1 MAQAKPSPPHAAP
14 GPRARRRPGASRI
27 LVLTVVAAMLTVG
40 VPGIAFAQSS
50 ATQQTVTQSSF
61 QSFLGQLL
69 AFFQSRQPVTP
80 PTAPPTGEPTAAPD
94 GEDPDGEDPDG
105 GDDAGEDP
113 TEVPTDDPTAP
124 PAEDG
129 DDGDDEDA
137 GDAPVARIIGTAVD
151 NLEVDPD
158 TSTLAENCDDTG
170 LDVSQGGVDLIGE
183 TSCLELSVVVRA
195 DPVVTALRN
204 LTVDGGTVTAEP
216 QAVDLGNGQ
225 AMPLDAFTV
234 DPAGGAG
241 DTLYRDVDADGD
253 LSGHCHFG
261 VVDLDAP
268 DGLPQTPTYR
278 VFSAVQS
285 LDGDAPVELTVE
297 NLPPGDYRMDYWCGW
312 GNHTHFVADSA
323 NTTISMDTE
332 NFSIGADGA
341 DEDPAAEGDA
351 GEDQEAADQEAADQ
365 QEDPDAD
372 GDGDQGDGGQG
383 DGDRD
388 GDRDGGQ
395 GDGDRDGG
403 RGDGDGGQGDG
414 DGAEEAASPAPTA
427 TPTVSLTMAGG
438 DTIAAP
444 HQQSGVPIG
453 GGHAGH

>member
-1 MAQAKPSPPHAAP
+1 MAQANPSPPHVAP
-14 GPRARRRPGASRI
+14 GPRTGRRPGAARI
-27 LVLTVVAAMLTVG
+27 LVLTVVAAMLTIG

-50 ATQQTVTQSSF
+50 VTQQTVTQSGVQSSL
-61 QSFLGQLL
+61 QSFRDQLL
-69 AFFQSRQPVTP
+69 AFFQSRQPTAP
-80 PTAPPTGEPTAAPD
+80 PTAPTGAPTTAPAE
-94 GEDPDGEDPDG
+94 EDPAE
-105 GDDAGEDP
+105 EDP
-113 TEVPTDDPTAP
+113 TEVPSAAPTDAPTDAPTAP
-124 PAEDG
+124 PAEDE
-129 DDGDDEDA
+129 DGEDA
-137 GDAPVARIIGTAVD
+137 GEAPVARIIGTAVD
-151 NLEVDPD
+151 NLEVDPE

-170 LDVSQGGVDLIGE
+170 LNVSQGGVDLVGE

-204 LTVDGGTVTAEP
+204 LTVDGDTVSAEP
-216 QAVDLGNGQ
+216 QAIDLGTGE

-285 LDGDAPVELTVE
+285 LEGDAPVELTVE

-332 NFSIGADGA
+332 NFSIGAGA
-341 DEDPAAEGDA
+341 AEEIVEEDPAAEGDGA
-351 GEDQEAADQEAADQ
+351 EDQDNADQ
-365 QEDPDAD
+365 QDDPAAEDGDQGDGDQGDRDQGDRDGD
-372 GDGDQGDGGQG
+372 GDGDQGD
-383 DGDRD
+383 R
-388 GDRDGGQ
+388 
-395 GDGDRDGG
+395 
-403 RGDGDGGQGDG
+403 DGGQGDG
-414 DGAEEAASPAPTA
+414 DGAEEAPSPAPTA

-438 DTIAAP
+438 ETIAAP
-444 HQQSGVPIG
+444 HLSTGVAIG